1 MAAIPGAETV
11 STRQQRI
18 AELAQQAPHVGF
30 TSLNHHLDLTWLL
43 VAYWSTRRD
52 GAVGVDGITAA
63 DYEADLIANLR
74 SLLDRA
80 KSGSYRA
87 PPVRRVY
94 ISKGPGSAETR
105 PIGIPT
111 LEDKV
116 LQRAIVMLLQPLYE
130 QDFKPY
136 SYGFRPGRSAHQ
148 ALEDLRQ
155 GVMGSGIKW
164 ILEVDIRQFFDTLN
178 HAHLRELLRQRVRDG
193 VVLRLIGKWL
203 HAGVM
208 EGGAVTYPS
217 TGSPQGGV
225 VSPLLANV
233 YLHYVLDVWW
243 EEVVQPRLM
252 GRAFLI
258 RYADDLVMGF
268 TDESDAR
275 RVMEV
280 LPKRFGKYGLALHP
294 DKTRLVPFA
303 RPQEPKG
310 REEPQGVKP
319 LRTFDFL
326 GFTHYWGKSRR
337 KEAIVKKRTA
347 ASRIRR
353 FAKAIGE
360 WCRRHRHRPIQEQHA
375 TLSRKL
381 RGHDAYYG
389 VTGNGSSLNR
399 MRGIVVRIWRKWLS
413 RRSWKGRFGWAS
425 LWGLLERLPLPAAR
439 VVHSVYR
446 RV

>member
-1 MAAIPGAETV
+1 
-11 STRQQRI
+11 
-18 AELAQQAPHVGF
+18 
-30 TSLNHHLDLTWLL
+30 
-43 VAYWSTRRD
+43 
-52 GAVGVDGITAA
+52 
-63 DYEADLIANLR
+63 
-74 SLLDRA
+74 
-80 KSGSYRA
+80 
-87 PPVRRVY
+87 
-94 ISKGPGSAETR
+94 
-105 PIGIPT
+105 
-111 LEDKV
+111 
-116 LQRAIVMLLQPLYE
+116 
-130 QDFKPY
+130 
-136 SYGFRPGRSAHQ
+136 
-148 ALEDLRQ
+148 
-155 GVMGSGIKW
+155 MGNGIKW
-164 ILEVDIRQFFDTLN
+164 ILEVDIQKFFDTLN
-178 HAHLRELLRQRVRDG
+178 HAHLRELLRRRVRDG

-203 HAGVM
+203 NAGVM

-243 EEVVQPRLM
+243 EEVVQPRLV

-268 TDESDAR
+268 TDETDAR
-275 RVMEV
+275 RMMEV
-280 LPKRFGKYGLALHP
+280 LPKRFGKYGLTLHP

-303 RPQEPKG
+303 RPQEPKAW
-310 REEPQGVKP
+310 EASQEIKH

-360 WCRRHRHRPIQEQHA
+360 WCRRNRHRPIQEQHA
-375 TLSRKL
+375 TLSQKL

-389 VTGNGSSLNR
+389 VTGNCSSLNR
-399 MRGIVVRIWRKWLS
+399 MREIVVRIWRKWLS

-425 LWGLLERLPLPAAR
+425 LWGLLERMPLPAAR